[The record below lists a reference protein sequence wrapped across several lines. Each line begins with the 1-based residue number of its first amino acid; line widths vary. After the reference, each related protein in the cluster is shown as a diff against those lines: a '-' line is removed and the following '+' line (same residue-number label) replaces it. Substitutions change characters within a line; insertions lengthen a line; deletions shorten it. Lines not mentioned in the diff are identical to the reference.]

1 MAVSCGT
8 SGYTLLNAELSY
20 TRQRDTNRFFSEMTL
35 GVRGSNLL
43 DDDAR
48 FSTSF
53 KNDAVLQP
61 GASVRLFG
69 VLKLN

>member
-8 SGYTLLNAELSY
+8 SGYTLLNSELSY

-43 DDDAR
+43 DDDVR

-53 KNDAVLQP
+53 KKDEVLQP